1 MLRHA
6 PLPPGRC
13 LPPSWLDDLP
23 SLSGRWHDGVDPCR
37 LPGGEA
43 LERCRRHW
51 FASLGTGS
59 PEATTTARSGAD
71 AVPRNARHRGT
82 GPPNV
87 PVLNRCQNLLRL
99 GVAGRTLK
107 RPRLFFRKNRSVSES
122 QPARKPGHCLEPVP
136 ARAHF
141 GKSEGGRCGCHH
153 GYRRRPAGVD
163 RKPGNRRN
171 RPSRG
176 VAGTSR
182 RSGPRVRLVCRGKDG
197 SASVPGTPQR
207 KWSAK
212 ALADGVSPALSRRFA
227 AGTARSDMRA
237 HIRLSRHP
245 NQRRKRIWNPCSC
258 CRKSHS
264 TRNTSRSRSGVRTS
278 AGVPWR
284 ITLPRS
290 STRSLSQNIAA

>member
-37 LPGGEA
+37 LPGSEA

-51 FASLGTGS
+51 FASLGTGL
-59 PEATTTARSGAD
+59 PEATTTARSSAD
-71 AVPRNARHRGT
+71 AVPTSARNRGSK
-82 GPPNV
+82 PPNV
-87 PVLNRCQNLLRL
+87 PASQWRVD
-99 GVAGRTLK
+99 AKTSA
-107 RPRLFFRKNRSVSES
+107 RSVVGFSLERTRS
-122 QPARKPGHCLEPVP
+122 VTGLQPARKPGHCLEPVP

-153 GYRRRPAGVD
+153 RYRRRPAGAD

-207 KWSAK
+207 KLSAK

-227 AGTARSDMRA
+227 ARTARSDMRA
-237 HIRLSRHP
+237 RISAYLGTQVSGGKGYGTPAPAAGNRIRP
-245 NQRRKRIWNPCSC
+245 GTRRAAGRGSGLRPGCRGGSPCPGPAPEA
-258 CRKSHS
+258 CR
-264 TRNTSRSRSGVRTS
+264 RTSRRD
-278 AGVPWR
+278 
-284 ITLPRS
+284 
-290 STRSLSQNIAA
+290 